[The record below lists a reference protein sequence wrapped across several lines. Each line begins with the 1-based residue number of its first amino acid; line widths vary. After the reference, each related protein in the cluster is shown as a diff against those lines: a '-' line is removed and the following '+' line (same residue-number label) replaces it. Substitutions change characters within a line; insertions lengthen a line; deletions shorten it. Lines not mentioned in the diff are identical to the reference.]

1 MCSWDRIIRGTRG
14 DTKKRGIILEPQVRW
29 YPGAE
34 AGRGTYTALSG
45 FFGYARYNPLDEAS
59 WGSGFLPP
67 QNGWLVAGPCMSG
80 IN

>member
-14 DTKKRGIILEPQVRW
+14 ATQKRGIIFEPQVRW

-45 FFGYARYNPLDEAS
+45 FFGYARYNPVDEAS

-67 QNGWLVAGPCMSG
+67 PEWMVGGASCMWG
-80 IN
+80 IS